1 MSSAILVVGD
11 VTDDIVVRPLTT
23 VTAGSDTPAHIQRS
37 PGGSAANTA
46 AWLGRLS
53 VPVRF
58 VGRVGREDVD
68 RHRDDLRRHGVD
80 AHLGADS
87 AHPTATIVI
96 TLDGHGERSMYVD
109 RGANAGLVAGDVP
122 ADAWQD
128 LGWLHLTGYSFFD
141 PRVRP
146 VVQALVARA
155 RDQQIPWSI
164 DPCSTAYL
172 HEVGR
177 DSFLQWTFGGS
188 IAFPNVDEAAL
199 LTGLRE
205 PVEMAAALTRYYDAV
220 VVTCGADGAVAATRS
235 GQTAGVR
242 AVEVETI
249 DPTGAGD
256 AFTAGFL
263 AARIGGDALP
273 ECLARGAA
281 VAQDAVSCP
290 GGRPA

>member
-1 MSSAILVVGD
+1 MSSAMLVVGD
-11 VTDDIVVRPLTT
+11 VVDDVVMTPLAT
-23 VTAGSDTPAHIQRS
+23 VTEASDTPARIDRCA
-37 PGGSAANTA
+37 GGSAANTA
-46 AWLGRLS
+46 AWLGHLG

-58 VGRVGREDVD
+58 VGRVGSDDVD

-80 AHLGADS
+80 AHLAADS

-109 RGANAGLVAGDVP
+109 RGANAGLVAADVP
-122 ADAWQD
+122 ADVWQD
-128 LGWLHLTGYSFFD
+128 VGWLHLTGYSFFD
-141 PRVRP
+141 PAVRP
-146 VVQALVARA
+146 VVRALVAHA
-155 RDQQIPWSI
+155 RDQRIQWSI

-205 PVEMAAALTRYYDAV
+205 PVEMAAALTRYYDTV

-242 AVEVETI
+242 ADEVETV
-249 DPTGAGD
+249 DSTGAGD
-256 AFTAGFL
+256 AFAAGFL
-263 AARIGGDALP
+263 AARCAGARLA
-273 ECLARGAA
+273 ECLAGGCA
-281 VAQDAVSCP
+281 VAREAVTCA
-290 GGRPA
+290 GGRPR